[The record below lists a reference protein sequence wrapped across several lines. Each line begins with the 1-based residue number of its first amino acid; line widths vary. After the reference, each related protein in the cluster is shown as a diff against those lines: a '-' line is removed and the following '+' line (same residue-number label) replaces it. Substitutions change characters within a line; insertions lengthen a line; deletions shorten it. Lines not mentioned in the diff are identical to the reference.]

1 MGLRSRARRNRK
13 HRTCKKRTR
22 NSMGGKKRRGKKSR
36 GRKSRKS
43 RKRRKSRKKR
53 RRRRMRGGSGC
64 GLNKNLGEQYTLSP
78 YNNLSAATP
87 RGAYESTNNN
97 YNVPTPYQAS
107 GGGSWAQDFGLSD
120 LFRGQYSLGN
130 IAAGYYQNY
139 GGKPGYESTNPMDQP
154 EMIKPP
160 HYRHKIPDVK
170 SHHNDGVIDASNKGT
185 VK

>member
-1 MGLRSRARRNRK
+1 MGLRTRARRMRK

-22 NSMGGKKRRGKKSR
+22 NHLGGKKRRGKKSR
-36 GRKSRKS
+36 ARKSRKS
-43 RKRRKSRKKR
+43 KKRRRSRKKK
-53 RRRRMRGGSGC
+53 RRRMRGGSGC
-64 GLNKNLGEQYTLSP
+64 PLNKNLGEQFTLRP
-78 YNNLSAATP
+78 YNNLSSATP

-107 GGGSWAQDFGLSD
+107 GGGSWVQDFGLSD
-120 LFRGQYSLGN
+120 LWRSSYSLGN
-130 IAAGYYQNY
+130 IAGGLYQNY
-139 GGKPGYESTNPMDQP
+139 HGKQGYESTNPMDQE

-170 SHHNDGVIDASNKGT
+170 SHHNDGVIDAANKGT

>member
-22 NSMGGKKRRGKKSR
+22 NHLGGKKRRGKKSR

-53 RRRRMRGGSGC
+53 RRRMRGGSGC
-64 GLNKNLGEQYTLSP
+64 GLNKNLGEQFTLRP

-87 RGAYESTNNN
+87 RGAYVSTNNN

-120 LFRGQYSLGN
+120 LFRSSYSLGN
-130 IAAGYYQNY
+130 IA
-139 GGKPGYESTNPMDQP
+139 GGFRVAALCPL
-154 EMIKPP
+154 
-160 HYRHKIPDVK
+160 
-170 SHHNDGVIDASNKGT
+170 
-185 VK
+185 

>member
-1 MGLRSRARRNRK
+1 MGLRTRARRMRK
-13 HRTCKKRTR
+13 HRTCKKRTS
-22 NSMGGKKRRGKKSR
+22 NHLGGKKRRGKKSR
-36 GRKSRKS
+36 GRKSRK
-43 RKRRKSRKKR
+43 RRKSRKK

-64 GLNKNLGEQYTLSP
+64 GLNKNLGEQFTLRP

-87 RGAYESTNNN
+87 RGGYVSTNNN

-120 LFRGQYSLGN
+120 LFRSSYSLGN
-130 IAAGYYQNY
+130 IAGGLYQNY
-139 GGKPGYESTNPMDQP
+139 QGKTGYESTNPMDQE

-170 SHHNDGVIDASNKGT
+170 SHHNQGVITSANKGT